1 MRTIKIFDIEITL
14 DDFREHKWALAN
26 NFKTK
31 QGWELPTEEYFP
43 IFEMLANMGVGNFK
57 PDQFYW
63 GKEQKILKANTFNSS
78 SRESFLAHAYRYDSI
93 RNDIRSEFMNP
104 HNSFRIKLIRKI
116 K

>member
-31 QGWELPTEEYFP
+31 QGWELPTEVYFP
-43 IFEMLANMGVGNFK
+43 IFEMLASMGVGNFK

-63 GKEQKILKANTFNSS
+63 GKEQKILNKNTFNT
-78 SRESFLAHAYRYDSI
+78 RKNASFLAHAYRYDSI
-93 RNDIRSEFMNP
+93 RNVIRSEFMNP
-104 HNSFRIKLIRKI
+104 HNVYLIKLIRKV